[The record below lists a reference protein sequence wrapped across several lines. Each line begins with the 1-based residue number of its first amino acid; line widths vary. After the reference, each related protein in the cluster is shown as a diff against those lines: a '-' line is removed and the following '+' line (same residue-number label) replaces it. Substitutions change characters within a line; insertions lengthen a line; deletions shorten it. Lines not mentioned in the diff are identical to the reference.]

1 MGGVW
6 TRGVDTRPCLCHDLG
21 QDWPC
26 LGHDLYEPDLLSM
39 KHEILFEKDEYR
51 QAGRTHM
58 TK

>member
-1 MGGVW
+1 M
-6 TRGVDTRPCLCHDLG
+6 RGVDARPCLCHDLG

-26 LGHDLYEPDLLSM
+26 LRHDLYEPDLLSM